1 MSALKYRIWALD
13 LSAFVISGCVSAP
26 VSPKSVIPRPDG
38 RYDNHAYLVDSS
50 RMELSRVV
58 SSIVTLT
65 TRTTFTLPD
74 GTPFEKK
81 LVGSGVVVGGRFV
94 LTVEHTT
101 GQHEIEI
108 ETPLGPMK
116 LQVEKMGEKTSLRHT
131 GREHPLQ
138 ALVRNREDD
147 IALFEI
153 PPGVRP
159 PSFPYS
165 MGDSDDLRVGNYI
178 YVVGNPM
185 NMGVNIRKGIVSAL
199 RAPREVSRV
208 DAKNENAFMVS
219 NGLSPG
225 DSGTPV
231 IAIRDGRFEMVGLS
245 QGTFMG
251 TGRLGWVIRINAVR
265 QLLKKA
271 RALPE
276 ERWAM
281 KPAPVKVGPE
291 SVPLAVPWFWGP
303 VSILP

>member
-1 MSALKYRIWALD
+1 MSALKLRIWALV
-13 LSAFVISGCVSAP
+13 LFASLVSGCVAAP
-26 VSPKSVIPRPDG
+26 AGPNAAVPRPDG

-58 SSIVTLT
+58 SSIVTLV
-65 TRTTFTLPD
+65 TRTSFAFPD
-74 GTPFEKK
+74 GTVFEKK

-108 ETPLGPMK
+108 ETPLGVMK
-116 LQVEKMGEKTSLRHT
+116 IPVEKLGEKTYLRFA
-131 GREHPLQ
+131 GKEHPLE

-165 MGDSDDLRVGNYI
+165 LGDSDDFRVGNYI
-178 YVVGNPM
+178 YVVGNPL
-185 NMGVNIRKGIVSAL
+185 NMGVNVREGIVSAL

-208 DAKNENAFMVS
+208 EAKSENAFMVS

-245 QGTFMG
+245 QGTFLG
-251 TGRLGWVIRINAVR
+251 GGRLGWVIRINAVR

-281 KPAPVKVGPE
+281 EPAPVKTGPK
-291 SVPLAVPWFWGP
+291 SAPFAVPWFWGP
-303 VSILP
+303 VSNLP